1 MFPWCL
7 LVLNCLF
14 LFIPITQCID
24 NTSIPHVDDQLT
36 GIIFSNLKSGG
47 KDVASYGGFIQ
58 EVSRISNWVP
68 RVYNTVLGIVNAV
81 SPPGYPLTVQER
93 ANPRYDYIIVGAG
106 SAGSVLAAR
115 LSEDPKNQVLI
126 LEAGEKENGF
136 SLTPFVTDLL
146 QKTGKTYAY
155 RNIREKKYG
164 WAFEDNRIRTPVG
177 RGIGGGSG
185 HNSFAYIR
193 GNPVDYNRWEQLGA
207 SGWSWPHVFPYF
219 LKLERV
225 TKKGISTF
233 DRGYYGTD
241 GPLAIQGNISPS
253 EIGLTLMR
261 SAESLGYIRGDVN
274 GRNQTRFSFT
284 RDTIERGQRCSTGR
298 AYLSPA
304 SKRKNLHILTD
315 ALVHRILIDSEN
327 MRADGVEYKKNGI
340 LYQVRANREVI
351 VSAGV
356 YNTPKILML
365 SGIGP
370 KAELKRLGIPLALD
384 LSGVGENLQDHP
396 TILMFYTTKPNTSSS
411 YIQTDQ
417 LIENA
422 KLYAKNLTGSFSLS
436 GTEIRAFVRSKYALD
451 ERPDINL
458 AFAVGIP
465 GSGYPLSIQ
474 RYIYNY
480 KPEFTEKCL
489 LPQVYKSGFNI
500 VVSNVRHNGRG
511 KLTLANRNPE
521 EEPIIDHRYL
531 DNDHD
536 LKVVLE
542 AAKIVAKIS
551 ESRISRQSIE
561 AKPFPNA
568 APGCEKYQQGS
579 DDYFECYARTLT
591 VSGYHPVGTCKMGSK
606 NDPTAVVDPELRVRG
621 MKNLRVIDS
630 SIMPEV
636 ITGNTNAPTIMIAE
650 KAADIIRGRKLQP
663 ILPPVNNPKSALK
676 YQ

>member
-1 MFPWCL
+1 MFPSYL
-7 LVLNCLF
+7 LVLNCLV
-14 LFIPITQCID
+14 LFIPIAQCID
-24 NTSIPHVDDQLT
+24 NSFIPFVNDQLT
-36 GIIFSNLKSGG
+36 RYMFPNFNGEVE
-47 KDVASYGGFIQ
+47 DRVSYGGIFG
-58 EVSRISNWVP
+58 EVSKIPNWVP

-115 LSEDPKNQVLI
+115 LSEDPKNQVLL

-136 SLTPFVTDLL
+136 SLTPHNAELL
-146 QKTGKTYAY
+146 QKTEKTYAY
-155 RNIREKKYG
+155 RNMREKKCG
-164 WAFEDNRIRTPVG
+164 FAFRDNRVRTPVG

-185 HNSFAYIR
+185 HNTFAYIR

-219 LKLERV
+219 LKLERI
-225 TKKGISTF
+225 TEKGISIF

-241 GPLAIQGNISPS
+241 GPTGIRGNIKPS
-253 EIGLTLMR
+253 EIGLALMR

-284 RDTIERGQRCSTGR
+284 RETIERGQRSSTGR
-298 AYLSPA
+298 DYLGPA

-315 ALVHRILIDSEN
+315 ALVHRILIDSKN

-370 KAELKRLGIPLALD
+370 KAELRRHGIPIVLD
-384 LSGVGENLQDHP
+384 SPGVGENLQDHP
-396 TILMFYTTKPNTSSS
+396 ATYLFYTTKPNTSTS

-422 KLYAKNLTGSFSLS
+422 QLYAKNFTGSFSLS
-436 GTEIRAFVRSKYALD
+436 GNEIRAFVRSKYALD

-458 AFAVGIP
+458 VFTNGIP
-465 GSGYPLSIQ
+465 GSAYPLSIYE
-474 RYIYNY
+474 YIFNY
-480 KPEFTEKCL
+480 KPEFTKKYL
-489 LPQVYKSGFNI
+489 LPQAYKSGFTIIPGNFRSI
-500 VVSNVRHNGRG
+500 SRGYVR
-511 KLTLANRNPE
+511 LANRNPK
-521 EEPIIDHRYL
+521 EEPIIHHRYFE
-531 DNDHD
+531 NDLD
-536 LKVVLE
+536 LKVLVE
-542 AAKIVAKIS
+542 AAKIANQIALTKIAQ
-551 ESRISRQSIE
+551 QSIG
-561 AKPFPNA
+561 AKPFLNTV
-568 APGCEKYQQGS
+568 PGCEKYSRGS
-579 DDYFECYARTLT
+579 DDFFRCYVQTFTLT
-591 VSGYHPVGTCKMGSK
+591 SYHPVGTCKMGSK
-606 NDPTAVVDPELRVRG
+606 NDPTAVVDPELRVKG

-650 KAADIIRGRKLQP
+650 KAADIIRGKKLKP
-663 ILPPVNNPKSALK
+663 ILPPVNNPKYALK